1 MMCKVLWLVRGLC
14 FPRYGGVA
22 GMTWAKNCLETLQ
35 IMFSG
40 NQAVEKNAGTRVVV
54 SGMGVG
60 LYTLVFSGFVLFSF
74 STG

>member
-1 MMCKVLWLVRGLC
+1 MVFAFRGM
-14 FPRYGGVA
+14 GGGLGA

-40 NQAVEKNAGTRVVV
+40 NRAVEKNAGTRVVV